1 MVAAEGSWAAQS
13 VTRAACRCG
22 EAQPDAR
29 QCGSDQQLA
38 FHPIPVLT
46 NSRVEHLPE
55 PHEAAGARGRLPEA
69 EQDTARRFLKVCN
82 LEQWVEL
89 WEKITDLTARAD
101 RVNLDRKQVV
111 LSVFAALETT
121 ARG

>member
-1 MVAAEGSWAAQS
+1 MSSFRE
-13 VTRAACRCG
+13 
-22 EAQPDAR
+22 
-29 QCGSDQQLA
+29 
-38 FHPIPVLT
+38 
-46 NSRVEHLPE
+46 SRLRWPE
-55 PHEAAGARGRLPEA
+55 TGCCCADA
-69 EQDTARRFLKVCN
+69 EQDTARRFLTARN